1 MKYPDFRKKNYQI
14 WCSHE
19 EVIPTTKVSSRLKR
33 KGWCHIQWGAPIGVD
48 HSGLQPLFGRQPN
61 GHTTTIY
68 SYDCKYKYV
77 CRYNIRTNK
86 TNLMCIHD
94 YMTCVLI

>member
-1 MKYPDFRKKNYQI
+1 MKYPDFRKKKNYQI

-48 HSGLQPLFGRQPN
+48 HSGLQPFA
-61 GHTTTIY
+61 
-68 SYDCKYKYV
+68 D
-77 CRYNIRTNK
+77 
-86 TNLMCIHD
+86 
-94 YMTCVLI
+94 

>member
-48 HSGLQPLFGRQPN
+48 HSGLQPFA
-61 GHTTTIY
+61 
-68 SYDCKYKYV
+68 D
-77 CRYNIRTNK
+77 
-86 TNLMCIHD
+86 
-94 YMTCVLI
+94 